1 MRTTLPIAAEDGP
14 ANRCTVLVVDGCRL
28 LCDALTLLLSQCP
41 WVETAIGISSVEGI
55 GRITDIRPHVV
66 MVAPSSD
73 GAAGV
78 WTRRLAAAGWAG
90 PTVAFSVEETEAS
103 VLACAELGVAGMLQ
117 RSGDLEE
124 LRAVVQRVLAGQT
137 ACSPALGGVLLR
149 RLGGAGTV
157 NGRTDPDPLR
167 HITPREREV
176 LELLERGWS
185 NQQIARELCIEV
197 RTVKNH
203 VHHLLDKMQVS
214 RRGEAAARL
223 RALRDRRTPGLV
235 TS

>member
-1 MRTTLPIAAEDGP
+1 MRTTPPITAQDEP
-14 ANRCTVLVVDGCRL
+14 ADRCTVVVVEDCRI
-28 LCDALTLLLSQCP
+28 LCDALTLLLNQCP
-41 WVETAIGISSVEGI
+41 WVDRAVGVSSAEGI
-55 GRITDIRPHVV
+55 GRITDIHPHVV
-66 MVAPSSD
+66 MFAPSGD
-73 GAAGV
+73 GAAGM
-78 WTRRLAAAGWAG
+78 WKRRLAAAGWAG
-90 PTVAFSVEETEAS
+90 PTVAFSVEETETS
-103 VLACAELGVAGMLQ
+103 VLACVELGVDGMLQ

-124 LRAVVQRVLAGQT
+124 LRGVVQRVLVGQT
-137 ACSPALGGVLLR
+137 ACSPGLGGVLLR
-149 RLGGAGTV
+149 RLNGGAA
-157 NGRTDPDPLR
+157 GRGLTEPDPLR

-223 RALRDRRTPGLV
+223 RALRERRSRSLV

>member
-1 MRTTLPIAAEDGP
+1 MTTTLPIAAEDQP
-14 ANRCTVLVVDGCRL
+14 ANRCIVAVVDDCRL
-28 LCDALTLLLSQCP
+28 LCDALTLLLNQCP
-41 WVETAIGISSVEGI
+41 WVETAIGISSAEGM
-55 GRITDIRPHVV
+55 GRIADLRPHVV
-66 MVAPSSD
+66 MFAPSND
-73 GAAGV
+73 GAAGE

-90 PTVAFSVEETEAS
+90 PTVAFSVEETETS
-103 VLACAELGVAGMLQ
+103 VLACVELGVDGMLQ

-137 ACSPALGGVLLR
+137 ACSPGLGGVLLR
-149 RLGGAGTV
+149 RLGGGATTR
-157 NGRTDPDPLR
+157 GRAEPDPLR

-223 RALRDRRTPGLV
+223 RALRDRRTLSLV
-235 TS
+235 IS